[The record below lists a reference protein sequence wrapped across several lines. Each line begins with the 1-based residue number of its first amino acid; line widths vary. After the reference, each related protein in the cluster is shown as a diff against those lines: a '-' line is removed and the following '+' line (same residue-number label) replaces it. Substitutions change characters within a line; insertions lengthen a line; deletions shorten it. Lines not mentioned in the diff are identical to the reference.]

1 LQEDK
6 AAKELKLA
14 DLTAHCTAVQMLKFG
29 QVIDAHML
37 DGIGVRNKTA
47 DELREV
53 LKGQVRLVMLV
64 VLLAVCVCGGGWSGC
79 WCNKATYELWTPTDM

>member
-1 LQEDK
+1 
-6 AAKELKLA
+6 
-14 DLTAHCTAVQMLKFG
+14 
-29 QVIDAHML
+29 ML

-64 VLLAVCVCGGGWSGC
+64 VLLAVCVCGGGGGGC
-79 WCNKATYELWTPTDM
+79 LDVGATGNIRVVDSN